1 MPLTWYFK
9 LSSPSKMN
17 DALKKVL
24 SKRAIVVVLVALL
37 ILSAFNTYLI
47 FEGTRSSMSTNALN
61 YDYVLSKDGGNYK
74 LKNMLT
80 GYVAEQTDSAS
91 SAINSALNEGKSVYL
106 NPGTY
111 VLTDDVVF
119 SNKVNAKI
127 VGDSQATIIGNGHK
141 IIVYGKDY
149 TTSQNVL
156 ISGFTLVNATV
167 RVENS
172 FGTTIQKTIFESTS
186 TGIEFA
192 NTNTWSE
199 YNKVE
204 DCQFINATEGIAFRT
219 PVFNLAEE
227 TASQAARPINA
238 TGSYSSTIIERCSF
252 NLRDF
257 SVGIKVEKLAELSDS
272 QIQDVRFW
280 IGENGKANQTGI
292 YVDGSMYQTLLI
304 GVVFE
309 SFTSDPV
316 YLFGID
322 IGDNC
327 NPAPILDSG
336 VSFLGNWTA
345 KIHDSQGI
353 WLSAHGALFK
363 QDVNVLV
370 GTNGQ
375 YGLNESIQIRPL
387 TIASFKP
394 KIAVVGNFS
403 NNETVT
409 VRIRIEYIDNIL
421 SKPVEHTF
429 TNSSS
434 LWLSDDDMMQLFPSQ
449 DIIWAIL
456 FDAKT
461 DVVFTDTIVTVSGY
475 GTAG

>member
-1 MPLTWYFK
+1 MK
-9 LSSPSKMN
+9 DS
-17 DALKKVL
+17 LKKIA
-24 SKRAIVVVLVALL
+24 SKQAIVIILSALL
-37 ILSAFNTYLI
+37 VLSAFNTYMI
-47 FEGTRSSMSTNALN
+47 FVGTQSSMSTNAVN
-61 YDYVLSKDGGNYK
+61 YDYVLSRDGNNYK

-80 GYVAEQTDSAS
+80 GYVAEQSESAS
-91 SAINSALNEGKSVYL
+91 SAINSALASGRSVYL

-111 VLTDDVVF
+111 VLTEDIVI

-127 VGDSQATIIGNGHK
+127 VGGNDATVIGNGHK
-141 IIVYGKDY
+141 IIVYGDNY
-149 TTSQNVL
+149 TTSQDAQ
-156 ISGFTLVNATV
+156 ISGLTIINATV

-172 FGTTIQKTIFESTS
+172 FGTTIQNMVFENTS

-204 DCQFINATEGIAFRT
+204 DCQFINATEGIVFRT
-219 PVFNLAEE
+219 PTFNTAEN
-227 TASQAARPINA
+227 TTSQASAINA
-238 TGSYSSTIIERCSF
+238 TGSYASSIIERCSF

-280 IGENGKANQTGI
+280 IGENGRANQTGL
-292 YVDGSMYQTLLI
+292 YVDGSMYQTLLF

-309 SFTSDPV
+309 SFTPDPV

-322 IGDNC
+322 IGNNC

-336 VSFLGNWTA
+336 VSFLGNWTS

-353 WLSAHGALFK
+353 WLSGDASLFK
-363 QDVNVLV
+363 QENINIPV
-370 GTNGQ
+370 GTNDQ
-375 YGLNESIQIRPL
+375 YGENRTIQVRPL
-387 TIASFKP
+387 TISSFKP
-394 KIAVVGNFS
+394 NIAVDGSFL

-409 VRIRIEYIDNIL
+409 VRVRIEYIDNVI
-421 SKPVEHTF
+421 SNPVVKTF
-429 TNSSS
+429 INSGAV
-434 LWLSDDDMMQLFPSQ
+434 WLSDDDMMQLFPSQ
-449 DIIWAIL
+449 SIVWAIL
-456 FDAKT
+456 IDAKT
-461 DVVFTDTIVTVSGY
+461 SVSSTDAIVTVSGY